1 LSLYTNKIS
10 TKKIKSGSRV
20 GYGGDFIAQRD
31 MTISTYDIGYG
42 DGLFRGDSKSPL
54 IVDRNLPVLGK
65 VSMDYITLE
74 TTKSRVSIFKDVKTV
89 AKHYNTISYE
99 ILTRLSPS
107 IKRVIT

>member
-1 LSLYTNKIS
+1 MKYLQKD
-10 TKKIKSGSRV
+10 KKWPQDWIC
-20 GYGGDFIAQRD
+20 GDFIAQRD

-74 TTKSRVSIFKDVKTV
+74 TTKV
-89 AKHYNTISYE
+89 E
-99 ILTRLSPS
+99 SPYLKMS
-107 IKRVIT
+107 KQ